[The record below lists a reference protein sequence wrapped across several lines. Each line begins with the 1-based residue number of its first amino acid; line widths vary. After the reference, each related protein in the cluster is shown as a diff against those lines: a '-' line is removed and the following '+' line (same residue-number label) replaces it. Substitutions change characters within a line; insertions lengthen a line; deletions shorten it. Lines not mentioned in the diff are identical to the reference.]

1 VNTRNTT
8 IGALALLVA
17 AAAPVL
23 AQSPGTE
30 RMTGRHSMQGTITS
44 LDEKKGWIHL
54 KTEEGTMILR
64 VAPESLQG
72 LKKGDRAT
80 VDLALKDNGPAKSP
94 KR

>member
-1 VNTRNTT
+1 VSAT
-8 IGALALLVA
+8 IGVVLLLLA

-23 AQSPGTE
+23 AQSAGSDG
-30 RMTGRHSMQGTITS
+30 MTGRHSMQGTITS

-64 VAPESLQG
+64 LAPESLQG

-80 VDLALKDNGPAKSP
+80 VDLALKDNGPAKPS

>member
-1 VNTRNTT
+1 MSTQPAT
-8 IGALALLVA
+8 IGALLLLVA

-23 AQSPGTE
+23 AQSAGSDG
-30 RMTGRHSMQGTITS
+30 MTGRHSMQGTITS

-54 KTEEGTMILR
+54 KTEEGTMIFR

-80 VDLALKDNGPAKSP
+80 VDLALKDNGPAKP